1 LNTFDITKNGMKN
14 LLFLVLVSFATFAQ
28 AQSKKIKGKNFFEL
42 KVYEYKTAA
51 QEAVID
57 EFLSAAY
64 IPYLHSKGINHI
76 GVFTGRAN
84 DTSKVKKLY
93 VLVPYKSLNEIPVI
107 NKAMFSDKLVLEKGQ
122 AYLNATSEAP
132 AYDRI
137 VNYIMEGFRLAPA
150 LLQVKLSGS
159 VEDKV
164 YELRSYES
172 ASEKKYWKKVEMF
185 NEGGEID
192 IFSRLNF
199 NPVFYAEVISGPTT
213 PNLMYMTS
221 FESMKDRD
229 AHWLAFRDDSQWKDL
244 SAKKEYEKTVSKNVT
259 LFLKAK
265 PYSEY

>member
-1 LNTFDITKNGMKN
+1 
-14 LLFLVLVSFATFAQ
+14 
-28 AQSKKIKGKNFFEL
+28 
-42 KVYEYKTAA
+42 
-51 QEAVID
+51 
-57 EFLSAAY
+57 
-64 IPYLHSKGINHI
+64 
-76 GVFTGRAN
+76 
-84 DTSKVKKLY
+84 
-93 VLVPYKSLNEIPVI
+93 
-107 NKAMFSDKLVLEKGQ
+107 MFSDKLVLEKGQ

-132 AYDRI
+132 AFDRI

-150 LLQVKLSGS
+150 LLQIKLSGS

-172 ASEKKYWKKVEMF
+172 ASETKYWKKVEMF

-229 AHWLAFRDDSQWKDL
+229 AHWLAFRDDPQWKAL

>member
-1 LNTFDITKNGMKN
+1 MKKLIT
-14 LLFLVLVSFATFAQ
+14 LLLLLSVYGLQ
-28 AQSKKIKGKNFFEL
+28 AQSSRVRGNHFFEL

-51 QEAVID
+51 QEALID
-57 EFLSAAY
+57 GYLSEAF
-64 IPYLHSKGINHI
+64 IPFMHSKGIEHI

-93 VLVPYKSLNEIPVI
+93 VLVPYKTLSQIPAL
-107 NKAMFSDKLVLEKGQ
+107 NKALFADKMVAEKGD

-137 VNYIMEGFRLAPA
+137 VTSIMEGFRLAPS
-150 LLQVKLSGS
+150 LMLPKLSSS

-221 FESMKDRD
+221 FENMKDRD
-229 AHWLAFRDDSQWKDL
+229 AHWVSFRDDPQWKAL

-265 PYSEY
+265 SYSDF

>member
-1 LNTFDITKNGMKN
+1 
-14 LLFLVLVSFATFAQ
+14 
-28 AQSKKIKGKNFFEL
+28 
-42 KVYEYKTAA
+42 
-51 QEAVID
+51 
-57 EFLSAAY
+57 
-64 IPYLHSKGINHI
+64 
-76 GVFTGRAN
+76 
-84 DTSKVKKLY
+84 
-93 VLVPYKSLNEIPVI
+93 
-107 NKAMFSDKLVLEKGQ
+107 
-122 AYLNATSEAP
+122 
-132 AYDRI
+132 
-137 VNYIMEGFRLAPA
+137 MEGFRLAPG
-150 LLQVKLSGS
+150 LLLPKLNSS

-221 FESMKDRD
+221 FENMKDRD
-229 AHWLAFRDDSQWKDL
+229 AHWVSFRDDPQWKTL
-244 SAKKEYEKTVSKNVT
+244 SAMKEYEKTVSKNVT

>member
-1 LNTFDITKNGMKN
+1 MKKLIT
-14 LLFLVLVSFATFAQ
+14 LLLLLSVYGLQ
-28 AQSKKIKGKNFFEL
+28 AQSSRVKGNHFFEL

-51 QEAVID
+51 QEALID
-57 EFLSAAY
+57 GYLSQAF
-64 IPYLHSKGINHI
+64 IPFMHSKGIEHI

-93 VLVPYKSLNEIPVI
+93 VLVPYKTLSQIPAL
-107 NKAMFSDKLVLEKGQ
+107 NKALFADKMVAEKGD

-137 VNYIMEGFRLAPA
+137 VTSIMEGFRLAPS
-150 LLQVKLSGS
+150 LMLPKLSSS

-221 FESMKDRD
+221 FENMKDRD
-229 AHWLAFRDDSQWKDL
+229 AHWVSFRDDPQWKAL

-265 PYSEY
+265 SYSDF

>member
-1 LNTFDITKNGMKN
+1 MKK
-14 LLFLVLVSFATFAQ
+14 LIALFLLLTAFGAQ
-28 AQSKKIKGKNFFEL
+28 AQSSRAKGNHFFEL

-51 QEAVID
+51 QEALID
-57 EFLSAAY
+57 SYLSQAFL
-64 IPYLHSKGINHI
+64 PFMHNKGIESI

-93 VLVPYKSLNEIPVI
+93 VLIPYKSLNQIPAL
-107 NKAMFSDKLVLEKGQ
+107 NKALFADKMVAEKGE

-137 VNYIMEGFRLAPA
+137 VTYIMEGFRLAPS
-150 LLQVKLSGS
+150 LLLPKLTSG

-172 ASEKKYWKKVEMF
+172 ATEKKYWKKVEMF

-221 FESMKDRD
+221 FENMKDRD
-229 AHWLAFRDDSQWKDL
+229 AHWVSFRDDQQWKTL

-265 PYSEY
+265 SYSDF

>member
-1 LNTFDITKNGMKN
+1 MKKLIT
-14 LLFLVLVSFATFAQ
+14 LLLLLSVYVLQ
-28 AQSKKIKGKNFFEL
+28 AQSSRVKGNHFFEL

-51 QEAVID
+51 QEALID
-57 EFLSAAY
+57 GYLSQAF
-64 IPYLHSKGINHI
+64 IPFMHSKGIEHI

-93 VLVPYKSLNEIPVI
+93 VLVPYKTLSQIPAL
-107 NKAMFSDKLVLEKGQ
+107 NKALFADKMVAEKGD

-137 VNYIMEGFRLAPA
+137 VTSIMEGFRLAPS
-150 LLQVKLSGS
+150 LMLPKLSSS

-221 FESMKDRD
+221 FENMKDRD
-229 AHWLAFRDDSQWKDL
+229 AHWVSFRDDPQWKAL

-265 PYSEY
+265 SYSDF

>member
-1 LNTFDITKNGMKN
+1 MKKTFLIA
-14 LLFLVLVSFATFAQ
+14 LLAFVAIAQ
-28 AQSKKIKGKNFFEL
+28 AQSPKVKGKNFFEL

-64 IPYLHSKGINHI
+64 IPYLHSKGIQRV

-93 VLVPYKSLNEIPVI
+93 VLVPYKSLNEIPMI
-107 NKAMFSDKLVLEKGQ
+107 NKAMYADKMVAEKGKT
-122 AYLNATSEAP
+122 YLEATSEAP

-137 VNYIMEGFRLAPA
+137 VSYIMEGFRLAPS
-150 LLQVKLSGS
+150 LMLPKLSSS

-213 PNLMYMTS
+213 PNLIYMTS
-221 FESMKDRD
+221 FENMKDRD
-229 AHWLAFRDDSQWKDL
+229 AHWVSFRDDLQWKTL

-265 PYSEY
+265 SYSDF

>member
-1 LNTFDITKNGMKN
+1 MKKTF
-14 LLFLVLVSFATFAQ
+14 LLALLAFAAIAQ
-28 AQSKKIKGKNFFEL
+28 AQSSKVKGKNFFEL

-57 EFLSAAY
+57 EFLSTAY
-64 IPYLHSKGINHI
+64 IPYLHSKGIQRI

-93 VLVPYKSLNEIPVI
+93 VLVPYKSLNEIPSI
-107 NKAMFSDKLVLEKGQ
+107 NKAMYADKMVAEKGK
-122 AYLNATSEAP
+122 AYLEATSEAP

-137 VNYIMEGFRLAPA
+137 ITYLMEGFRLAPG
-150 LLQVKLSGS
+150 LLLPKLNSS

-221 FESMKDRD
+221 FENMKDRD
-229 AHWLAFRDDSQWKDL
+229 AHWVSFRDDPQWKTL
-244 SAKKEYEKTVSKNVT
+244 SAMKEYEKTVSKNVT